1 MIFNWF
7 NWFKSFFDRME
18 TPNVIVTENHA
29 IFLDPVPTVETLLNE
44 EIKVEADN
52 LENMSKPELLAEAKK
67 KGIKANASLK
77 KEEIISRIKNGA

>member
-1 MIFNWF
+1 MIF

-44 EIKVEADN
+44 ETKVEEDN
-52 LENMSKPELLAEAKK
+52 LKNMSKPELLAEAKK
-67 KGIKANASLK
+67 RGIKVNASLK